1 MNYIIYQSEGEALQ
15 RSESEAISS
24 GCTGSITKYWSQP
37 MQTVDGT
44 WALPVDGYLLTS
56 DEQNNVIQDVMFP
69 DPEEIDA

>member
-1 MNYIIYQSEGEALQ
+1 
-15 RSESEAISS
+15 
-24 GCTGSITKYWSQP
+24 

-56 DEQNNVIQDVMFP
+56 EEQNNVTQDVIFP

>member
-1 MNYIIYQSEGEALQ
+1 MNYLIYQSEGEALQ
-15 RSESEAISS
+15 RSEFEAISN
-24 GCTGSITKYWSQP
+24 GCTGSITKYWSSP

-56 DEQNNVIQDVMFP
+56 EEQNNVTQDVIFP